1 MKLNRREF
9 AASVLATAAG
19 AVAAPAVWAQQK
31 FEMKL
36 AYFVGDQHAMS
47 RWLIKWSEQLEKEF
61 GRAHHRQALPRLA
74 DGAGAAALR
83 FRPHRPGGRIL
94 VPARG
99 DARAVSAHRAGAG
112 AVPGGQ
118 RRDRHQGTQR
128 PRAAGEISRRRAS
141 RPQGAAAADAPAR
154 QRAHHQEAGPH
165 HRGHAR
171 PAHPLCLA
179 HDPRFRG
186 GARRH
191 AGRRGTDRAGRAIA
205 EGHDRRRVHRLR
217 RRRHRLQDGRHPQIL
232 DRDVLLRVE
241 LRRRHE
247 RGFLGR
253 SCRPTS
259 RSW

>member
-47 RWLIKWSEQLEKEF
+47 RWLIKWSEQLEKES
-61 GRAHHRQALPRLA
+61 
-74 DGAGAAALR
+74 
-83 FRPHRPGGRIL
+83 GGRIT
-94 VPARG
+94 VKRFPGSQMGPVQQHYDFARTG
-99 DARAVSAHRAGAG
+99 QADVSWFLHGATPGRFPAHRAGPG
-112 AVPGGQ
+112 AVPGRQ
-118 RRDRHQGTQR
+118 RRDRHQGAQR
-128 PRAAGEISRRRAS
+128 SRAAGEISRRRAP
-141 RPQGAAAADAPAR
+141 RRQGAAAADAPAR
-154 QRAHHQEAGPH
+154 QRAHDQEADPH
-165 HRGHAR
+165 RRGHEG
-171 PAHPLCLA
+171 PAHPLRLA
-179 HDPRFRG
+179 DDPRFRG

-191 AGRRGTDRAGRAIA
+191 AGRRAADRAGRAAA

-217 RRRHRLQDGRHPQIL
+217 RRRHRLQDGRHPEIL

-247 RGFLGR
+247 RGFLEQAAA
-253 SCRPTS
+253 RPA